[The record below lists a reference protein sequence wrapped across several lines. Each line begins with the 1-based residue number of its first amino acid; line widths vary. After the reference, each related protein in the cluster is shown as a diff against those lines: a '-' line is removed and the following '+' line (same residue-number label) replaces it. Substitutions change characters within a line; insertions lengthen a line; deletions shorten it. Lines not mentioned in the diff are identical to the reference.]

1 MTRHATH
8 PALAVED
15 LCVEFPTSHGA
26 VKAVSNLSF
35 TLRAGETLAIV
46 GESGCGKS
54 TAAMS
59 ILGLLAMRS
68 RCRVTGRVLLE
79 GRDLTAL
86 SPQAMRQVRG
96 GGIGMIFQ
104 DPMMALNPVFTVGW
118 QIAESLR
125 LHRGLST
132 GAARRRAIELLD
144 LVGIPSPAERYEQYP
159 HNLSGGMRQ
168 RVMIAIAL
176 ACEPKVL
183 IADEPTTA
191 LDVTIQAQVLRL
203 IERLKT
209 ELGMA
214 VLLITHDLGVVWDV
228 ADRVAVMYAGR
239 KVEEAPVTELFQA
252 PAHPYSQGLLR
263 AARWQDD
270 ASGRLPEIGGT
281 VPSPL
286 KMPKGCSFAPRCHRA
301 SADCVLAPPGLT
313 GGARQVA
320 CYHPEPVAA

>member
-1 MTRHATH
+1 MTY
-8 PALAVED
+8 PAARPVLAVED
-15 LCVEFPTSHGA
+15 LSVTFPTSHGA
-26 VKAVSNLSF
+26 VKAVAGLSF
-35 TLRAGETLAIV
+35 TLSAGETLAIV

-68 RCRVTGRVLLE
+68 RCHVSGRVLLD
-79 GRDLTAL
+79 GRDLMSL
-86 SPQAMRQVRG
+86 SQQAMREVRG

-104 DPMMALNPVFTVGW
+104 DPMMALNPVFTIGW

-125 LHRGLST
+125 LHRGLPA

-144 LVGIPSPAERYEQYP
+144 LVGIPSPTERYDQYP

-191 LDVTIQAQVLRL
+191 LDVTIQAQVLGL

-214 VLLITHDLGVVWDV
+214 VLLITHDLGVVWEV

-239 KVEEAPVTELFQA
+239 KVEEAPVTELFRA

-286 KMPKGCSFAPRCHRA
+286 RMPKGCSFAPRCHRA
-301 SADCVLAPPGLT
+301 MADCTLEPPGLT
-313 GGARQVA
+313 GRTRQVA
-320 CYHPEPVAA
+320 CHHPEFVAA

>member
-1 MTRHATH
+1 MPVARHSGS
-8 PALAVED
+8 LGED
-15 LCVEFPTSHGA
+15 
-26 VKAVSNLSF
+26 
-35 TLRAGETLAIV
+35 
-46 GESGCGKS
+46 
-54 TAAMS
+54 
-59 ILGLLAMRS
+59 GL
-68 RCRVTGRVLLE
+68 T
-79 GRDLTAL
+79 
-86 SPQAMRQVRG
+86 
-96 GGIGMIFQ
+96 I
-104 DPMMALNPVFTVGW
+104 GW

-125 LHRGLST
+125 LHRGLPA

-144 LVGIPSPAERYEQYP
+144 LVGIPSPAERYDQYA

-214 VLLITHDLGVVWDV
+214 VLLITHDLGVVWEV
-228 ADRVAVMYAGR
+228 ADRAAVMYAGR
-239 KVEEAPVTELFQA
+239 KVEEAPVTDLFRA

-286 KMPKGCSFAPRCHRA
+286 KMPNGCSFAPRCHRA
-301 SADCVLAPPGLT
+301 MADCALAPSDLT

-320 CYHPEPVAA
+320 CHHPEPVTA